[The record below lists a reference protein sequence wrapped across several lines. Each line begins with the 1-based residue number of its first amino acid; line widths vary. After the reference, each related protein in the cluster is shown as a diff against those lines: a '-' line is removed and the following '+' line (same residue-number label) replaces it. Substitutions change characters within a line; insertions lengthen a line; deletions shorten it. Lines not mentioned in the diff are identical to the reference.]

1 MLTINADD
9 LGRSAHATDRIM
21 ECHAG
26 NRISAASAM
35 VFMEDSGRAAAL
47 AIASGLDVGLH
58 INFTESFTG
67 PDVPPSLRVNHE
79 RIRGFLRA
87 SKYALILYNPFLRS
101 AFRELFAAQV
111 NEFAR
116 LYGRTPSRFDG
127 HQHMH
132 LCTNMILDRLL
143 PAGTRVRRSFSFNAG
158 EKGFLNRY
166 YRTLIDR
173 RLAARHRIGDFF
185 FILVHHLPLSRLQRV
200 VELARTNDVELMTHP
215 AVPIEWEALW
225 SDEFADAKAA
235 VQLDQRSEIRS
246 QRSDG
251 APEAR
256 HALTD
261 R

>member
-26 NRISAASAM
+26 NRINAASAM
-35 VFMEDSGRAAAL
+35 VFMEDSERAAAL
-47 AIASGLDVGLH
+47 ATAAGLEVGLH

-67 PDVPPSLRVNHE
+67 PDVPPSLRMNHE

-87 SKYALILYNPFLRS
+87 SKYALILYHPFLRS
-101 AFRELFAAQV
+101 AFREVFAAQV

-116 LYGRTPSRFDG
+116 LYGRVPSRFDG

-158 EKGFLNRY
+158 QKGFLNRY

-173 RLAARHRIGDFF
+173 RLAARHRVGDFF
-185 FILVHHLPLSRLQRV
+185 FILVHHLPVSRLQRV
-200 VELARTNDVELMTHP
+200 VQLAKTYDVELMTHP
-215 AVPIEWEALW
+215 HVDVEFEALL
-225 SDEFADAKAA
+225 SDQFENMISQ
-235 VQLDQRSEIRS
+235 VQLAQPEVRCQISEVRN
-246 QRSDG
+246 
-251 APEAR
+251 
-256 HALTD
+256 
-261 R
+261 